1 MTSTQLN
8 SNHITDKIAQQ
19 DKIHQCFRT
28 ESVSHAGT
36 VLNEHSKVKV
46 KQPVSQSAV
55 YYNNKPMITLIAL
68 VPALILIL
76 NMCSQKWNNFAHF
89 YLLGGY
95 YVLKDKITSQRCR
108 NLGKLSPHII
118 IYRNRFVQVNNE
130 FKVEQLPC

>member
-1 MTSTQLN
+1 MLV
-8 SNHITDKIAQQ
+8 IPP
-19 DKIHQCFRT
+19 
-28 ESVSHAGT
+28 
-36 VLNEHSKVKV
+36 VLNEHSKVEV
-46 KQPVSQSAV
+46 KQPVLQSAV

-108 NLGKLSPHII
+108 NLGKLSTHII
-118 IYRNRFVQVNNE
+118 IYRNRFVLVHNE